1 MSQPPLIRI
10 WSRIYL
16 TGMTILLGLNLS
28 LCVESPA
35 ILSQDQMQKILSATA
50 AHQLEN
56 SEKRYQYT
64 YAEKEIV
71 EELGA
76 EDKVKKSETKT
87 YAWRHT
93 EFDSF
98 LKLLTLN
105 GASYDSSYWKL
116 QDDKIRQTMLEE
128 DRKSEAE
135 KNQMRIK
142 ARQDREEE
150 TALFRNLTEAFVFKP
165 LAREIINGSNAWV
178 LEFSPRPGFMP
189 QNRESRLLKGLFG
202 KIWITVDQS
211 QLIRLAGTLE
221 EDVDYG
227 IGIFGS
233 LKRGST
239 VTLEQEDI
247 GNGLWFPTF
256 TIITYKANLLIK
268 GTHERKISHFSNYQ
282 FNPEYFRRQKTEAEK
297 L

>member
-10 WSRIYL
+10 WSRIQF
-16 TGMTILLGLNLS
+16 TGMIILMGLNLS
-28 LCVESPA
+28 LCAEPPE
-35 ILSQDQMQKILSATA
+35 ILSQDQLRKILSATA

-64 YAEKEIV
+64 YAEKETV
-71 EELGA
+71 EELNA
-76 EDKVKKSETKT
+76 KDQVKNSETKT
-87 YAWRHT
+87 YIWRHT

-98 LKLLTLN
+98 LKLLTIN
-105 GASYDSSYWKL
+105 GAAYDSSYLKL

-128 DRKSEAE
+128 DRKSEVE

-150 TALFRNLTEAFVFKP
+150 TALFRNLTEAFVFEPATK
-165 LAREIINGSNAWV
+165 ETINGFNAWEM
-178 LEFSPRPGFMP
+178 EFSPRPGFKP

-202 KIWITVDQS
+202 KIWITVDHS
-211 QLIRLAGTLE
+211 QLIRLAGTLQ

-227 IGIFGS
+227 VGIFGS
-233 LKRGST
+233 LKIGST
-239 VTLEQEDI
+239 ITLEQEDI

-268 GTHERKISHFSNYQ
+268 GTHERQISHFSNYQ
-282 FNPEYFRRQKTEAEK
+282 FNPDYFRRQKTEAEK